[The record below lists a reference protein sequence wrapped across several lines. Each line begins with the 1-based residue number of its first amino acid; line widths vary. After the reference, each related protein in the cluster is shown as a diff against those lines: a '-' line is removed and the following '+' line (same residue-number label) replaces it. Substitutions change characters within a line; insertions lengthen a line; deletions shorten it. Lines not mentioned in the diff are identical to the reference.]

1 MELDP
6 GPMPVNRGP
15 SFARY
20 YPAIAAAAA
29 LEAAK
34 ADMAKKERER
44 AAELPQAQAW
54 RTPAVLDPEHGRV
67 VA

>member
-1 MELDP
+1 
-6 GPMPVNRGP
+6 MPVNRGP

-20 YPAIAAAAA
+20 HSAIAAAAA

-34 ADMAKKERER
+34 ADKAKKEREQATGLR
-44 AAELPQAQAW
+44 QAEVW
-54 RTPAVLDPEHGRV
+54 RTPSGLAEHRQD

>member
-1 MELDP
+1 
-6 GPMPVNRGP
+6 MPVNRGP

-20 YPAIAAAAA
+20 NSAIAAAAA

-34 ADMAKKERER
+34 ADKAKKERER
-44 AAELPQAQAW
+44 AAELRQSETW
-54 RTPAVLDPEHGRV
+54 RTPAGLPEHRQG

>member
-1 MELDP
+1 M
-6 GPMPVNRGP
+6 PMQVNRGP

-20 YPAIAAAAA
+20 RSAIAAAAA

-34 ADMAKKERER
+34 ADKAKKEREQS
-44 AAELPQAQAW
+44 AGLLHDKAW
-54 RTPAVLDPEHGRV
+54 RPPADLGPEHRRD

>member
-1 MELDP
+1 MR
-6 GPMPVNRGP
+6 VNRGP

-20 YPAIAAAAA
+20 NSAIAAAAA

-34 ADMAKKERER
+34 ADKAKKEREQ
-44 AAELPQAQAW
+44 AAELDQSKTWPKPDA
-54 RTPAVLDPEHGRV
+54 LPEHRQD

>member
-1 MELDP
+1 MA
-6 GPMPVNRGP
+6 GNRGP

-20 YPAIAAAAA
+20 NSAIAAAVA

-34 ADMAKKERER
+34 ADKAKKEHAQ
-44 AAELPQAQAW
+44 AAELRRQSEEW
-54 RTPAVLDPEHGRV
+54 RAPADLPEHRHD

>member
-1 MELDP
+1 M
-6 GPMPVNRGP
+6 PMPANRGP

-20 YPAIAAAAA
+20 HSAIAAAAA

-34 ADMAKKERER
+34 ADKAKKEREQ
-44 AAELPQAQAW
+44 AAERPPVEAW
-54 RTPAVLDPEHGRV
+54 RPPPELRPEHRRD

>member
-1 MELDP
+1 MR
-6 GPMPVNRGP
+6 VNRGP

-20 YPAIAAAAA
+20 HSAIAAAAA

-34 ADMAKKERER
+34 ADKAKKEREQ
-44 AAELPQAQAW
+44 AAELPQAEAW
-54 RTPAVLDPEHGRV
+54 RTPADLGPEHRRD

>member
-1 MELDP
+1 
-6 GPMPVNRGP
+6 MPVNRGP

-20 YPAIAAAAA
+20 NSAIAAAAA

-34 ADMAKKERER
+34 ADQAKKKREQ
-44 AAELPQAQAW
+44 AAELRQSESR
-54 RTPAVLDPEHGRV
+54 RTPASLSDHHQD

>member
-1 MELDP
+1 
-6 GPMPVNRGP
+6 MPVNRGP

-20 YPAIAAAAA
+20 NSAIAAAAA

-34 ADMAKKERER
+34 ADKAKKEREQ
-44 AAELPQAQAW
+44 AEALRESETR
-54 RTPAVLDPEHGRV
+54 RTPPGVSEHRQD

>member
-1 MELDP
+1 M
-6 GPMPVNRGP
+6 PMPVNRGP

-20 YPAIAAAAA
+20 HSAIASAAA

-34 ADMAKKERER
+34 ADKAKKEREQP
-44 AAELPQAQAW
+44 AAPPQAEAW
-54 RTPAVLDPEHGRV
+54 GPPADLGREHRRD

>member
-1 MELDP
+1 MA
-6 GPMPVNRGP
+6 GNRGP

-20 YPAIAAAAA
+20 NSAIAAAAA

-34 ADMAKKERER
+34 ADKAKKEREQ
-44 AAELPQAQAW
+44 PAQLRNQSETW
-54 RTPAVLDPEHGRV
+54 RTRADLPEHRQD

>member
-1 MELDP
+1 MA
-6 GPMPVNRGP
+6 GNRGP

-20 YPAIAAAAA
+20 NSAIAAAAA

-34 ADMAKKERER
+34 ADKAKKEREQL
-44 AAELPQAQAW
+44 AELRLQSETW
-54 RTPAVLDPEHGRV
+54 RTPGDLPEHRHD